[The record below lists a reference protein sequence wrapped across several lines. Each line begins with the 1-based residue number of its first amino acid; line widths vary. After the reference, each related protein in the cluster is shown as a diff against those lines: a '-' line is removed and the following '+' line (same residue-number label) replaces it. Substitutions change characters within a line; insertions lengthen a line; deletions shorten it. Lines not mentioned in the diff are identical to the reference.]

1 MTHKSKRNI
10 IFIGTQLSPNMM
22 NETITQLNTNYRKIG
37 YIESIDLF
45 KQLKEE
51 DFKIKINDFGVRK
64 SLSLYLIKINNNL
77 KYEKYNIEKFQ
88 KHSYIYTE
96 SDEVYIFRL
105 TKKIPTWKI
114 KEMKT
119 INPDLVEIWKLEK
132 LEVK

>member
-1 MTHKSKRNI
+1 MI

-22 NETITQLNTNYRKIG
+22 DETITQLNTNYRKIG
-37 YIESIDLF
+37 HIESIDIF

-51 DFKIKINDFGVRK
+51 EFEIKINDFGVRK
-64 SLSLYLIKINNNL
+64 SLSLYLIGINSNL
-77 KYEKYNIEKFQ
+77 RYEKYKIEKFQ

-105 TKKIPTWKI
+105 NEKIPTWKI

-119 INPDLVEIWKLEK
+119 IDTDLVEIWKLEK